1 MFWHLLG
8 RLVPAFRTGDNGRQ
22 DHADHHTANVIPVI
36 RYIGPL
42 RGAQVWTP
50 DQRGMQKPV
59 TQNCGLKSLGSGA
72 KIAASPA
79 AALSPGAGD

>member
-1 MFWHLLG
+1 MSLASEYQSHPHL
-8 RLVPAFRTGDNGRQ
+8 RRVERNVAN
-22 DHADHHTANVIPVI
+22 ADHHTANVIPVI

-59 TQNCGLKSLGSGA
+59 TQNCSLKSLGSGA